1 MGRKSKYETHVQP
14 FLKDI
19 RQWVLDLN
27 EKQIAE
33 KLGIS
38 QATFDKY
45 KKDNAELRE
54 VLVLGRQDL
63 CFELKDS
70 LRKKARGFYY
80 TETKTTIK
88 QDGDEQ
94 ITTIEKIEKY
104 AQPDTGAIHLLL
116 KNLDPEWHNDDVITL
131 QLKQMQADLDKARF
145 KAQNWWCS
153 NGNSESTGQ

>member
-33 KLGIS
+33 KLGIT
-38 QATFDKY
+38 QASFDKY

-80 TETKTTIK
+80 TETKTFIRLEGDKEIK
-88 QDGDEQ
+88 
-94 ITTIEKIEKY
+94 TIEKTEKY

-116 KNLDPEWHNDDVITL
+116 KNLDPEWHNDDAITL

-145 KAQNWWCS
+145 KAQNWWC

>member
-63 CFELKDS
+63 CLELKDS

-80 TETKTTIK
+80 TETKTYIK
-88 QDGDEQ
+88 QEGDKQ
-94 ITTIEKIEKY
+94 ITTIETNEKY

-116 KNLDPEWHNDDVITL
+116 KNLDPEWHNDDEITL

-145 KAQNWWCS
+145 KAQNWWC